1 MKKGAPRCS
10 EVPPKLPLIHIMR
23 PLRRQAPSPIR
34 QGGDHLPLKGRTA
47 RLRALPTGSL
57 THTPTRGTVT
67 LSLQT
72 VTVPRVYFELMIEIW
87 RDVHGRLWMDT
98 GRKDRAGEIII
109 ELLDGSQSGAIVD
122 IADRYRG
129 LTPLRRD
136 RKR

>member
-1 MKKGAPRCS
+1 M
-10 EVPPKLPLIHIMR
+10 
-23 PLRRQAPSPIR
+23 
-34 QGGDHLPLKGRTA
+34 
-47 RLRALPTGSL
+47 
-57 THTPTRGTVT
+57 T

-72 VTVPRVYFELMIEIW
+72 VTVPRVYFEPMIEIW